1 MQTGDNS
8 VDATSH
14 EDLQSIAV
22 HKALTLAQRQAVVDA
37 ALDTSDQDAEKFLKK
52 MALRLAR

>member
-8 VDATSH
+8 ADATDH

-22 HKALTLAQRQAVVDA
+22 HKALTLAQQQAVVDA